1 MDAGFD
7 ENESEFGILVF
18 AITLKMLA
26 DSDGLIFVVNA
37 SVLLDNLTGETE
49 KNKRMMLP
57 S

>member
-7 ENESEFGILVF
+7 ENEAEFGILVF

-26 DSDGLIFVVNA
+26 DSDGLIFVNA
-37 SVLLDNLTGETE
+37 SVLLVNLTGETE
-49 KNKRMMLP
+49 KNKKMMLP